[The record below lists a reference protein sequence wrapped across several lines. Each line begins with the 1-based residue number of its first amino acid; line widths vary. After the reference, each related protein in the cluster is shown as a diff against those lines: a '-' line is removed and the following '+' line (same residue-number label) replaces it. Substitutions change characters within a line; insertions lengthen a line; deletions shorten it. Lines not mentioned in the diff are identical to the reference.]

1 MPDLADRATEL
12 IEWRMAQQEQRLA
25 AAGSSVSSH
34 GVNPAEVIECEEC
47 GDELPLAR
55 RRAIPGCRL
64 CTECQELE
72 ERYNKRWF

>member
-1 MPDLADRATEL
+1 
-12 IEWRMAQQEQRLA
+12 MAQQEQRLVA
-25 AAGSSVSSH
+25 ASSSVPTHSETS
-34 GVNPAEVIECEEC
+34 ADVIECEEC

-72 ERYNKRWF
+72 ERYKKRWF